1 MKISVVI
8 PTYNREEHLNNCL
21 DSLLLQKK
29 KPFEILIVDNSDV
42 QYVKKIINNFEN
54 KFKEQD
60 IHIFSIINP
69 INSGAIAR
77 NLGASKAK
85 GDLIAF
91 LDDDVLLDKIIMR
104 KLKKYLLSIQMFGC
118 PRI

>member
-21 DSLLLQKK
+21 ESLLLQKK
-29 KPFEILIVDNSDV
+29 KPFEILIVDNSDD

-60 IHIFSIINP
+60 IHILSLINP
-69 INSGAIAR
+69 INMIIPTNPPKPINMFLCCLFFSAYSG
-77 NLGASKAK
+77 LASYS
-85 GDLIAF
+85 F
-91 LDDDVLLDKIIMR
+91 LLF
-104 KLKKYLLSIQMFGC
+104 SA
-118 PRI
+118 